1 MDIYYKRSIYANTVC
16 IVNGADIY
24 YKLFKDEYKNKRYA
38 EFKNAT
44 KHKQGIFFTIM
55 QYFINEDTFYN
66 YVDEEF
72 LDILRQK
79 QLSLPIDFR
88 YKSVQKF
95 LRIPWQKMKKLNIS
109 MLTTK
114 QKEAMAEYIF
124 IPLMLYRIRYNNFD
138 NIYTRCI
145 KAKLDN
151 AKTDKEY
158 EHIVKTTYDTLFL
171 CKKHNTQ
178 FSSVTVMPL
187 IYDILENDEDISPI
201 TNVMDAYNEY
211 ISHAYHGYSS
221 SPYNFPTI
229 DNLVKQV
236 IKAKGEDR
244 IKLSNNY
251 VNACRQQDSTLLG
264 ASINSDI
271 PASWQVAT
279 KLRGTILN
287 DIKWSEL
294 STKMNMLYDR
304 VPIKLASGGISNEF
318 IIGPAFL
325 RKVKNKSTDEFIEVL
340 YSWFKYYTGKELNL
354 YTLRDRAQELL
365 DEYLSYNSSRYNYS
379 INLMSDLVRQFT
391 QLIQEKEAE

>member
-1 MDIYYKRSIYANTVC
+1 MDIYYKRSSYTNTVC
-16 IVNGADIY
+16 IVNGVDIY
-24 YKLFKDEYKNKRYA
+24 YRLFKDEYKNKRYA

-44 KHKQGIFFTIM
+44 AHKQHIFFTIM
-55 QYFINEDTFYN
+55 QYFIDDEDTFYN

-88 YKSVQKF
+88 YKSVQNF
-95 LRIPWQKMKKLNIS
+95 MRIPWQKMKKLNIS

-145 KAKLDN
+145 KDKLDN
-151 AKTDKEY
+151 AKTDKDY
-158 EHIVKTTYDTLFL
+158 EHIVKTAYDTLFL
-171 CKKHNTQ
+171 CKKHDTQ

-187 IYDILENDEDISPI
+187 IYDMLENDEDISPI
-201 TNVMDAYNEY
+201 TNVMDAYN
-211 ISHAYHGYSS
+211 GYSS
-221 SPYNFPTI
+221 AAYNFPTI

-251 VNACRQQDSTLLG
+251 VNACRQHDSTLLG

-279 KLRGTILN
+279 RLRGTILN

-294 STKMNMLYDR
+294 STKINMLYDR
-304 VPIKLASGGISNEF
+304 VPINLVSGNIANEP
-318 IIGPAFL
+318 IIGPAF
-325 RKVKNKSTDEFIEVL
+325 RRRIKNKSIDEFIEVL

-365 DEYLSYNSSRYNYS
+365 DEYLSYNSSRYSYT
-379 INLMSDLVRQFT
+379 INLMSDLVREFT